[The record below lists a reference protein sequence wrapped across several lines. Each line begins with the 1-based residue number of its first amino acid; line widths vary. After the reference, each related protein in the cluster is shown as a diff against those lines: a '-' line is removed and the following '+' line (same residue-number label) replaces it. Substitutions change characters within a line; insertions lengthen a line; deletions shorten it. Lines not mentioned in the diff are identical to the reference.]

1 MTYAQEKKNESTEVD
16 YTFADRVRNAKQAF
30 KDLVQNNTTTTS
42 K

>member
-1 MTYAQEKKNESTEVD
+1 MTYAQEKKNESNED
-16 YTFADRVRNAKQAF
+16 YSFADRVKSAKQAF